1 MGKEVIYIYGKT
13 MESITERYNVCK
25 QAVSNLE
32 DTLTYVDIKVP
43 NEYRPAMEKLME
55 DIDANL
61 VSAIYVSNVQTI
73 SRDAKGF
80 ARFKNHVD
88 CKGVRLVIV
97 DTAKNSLEEMLTTIM
112 MAIDEWEAKVG
123 YYK

>member
-13 MESITERYNVCK
+13 MESITERYYVCK
-25 QAVSNLE
+25 QAVSNLK

-43 NEYRPAMEKLME
+43 NGYRPAMEKLME

-61 VSAIYVSNVQTI
+61 VSAIYVANVQTI
-73 SRDAKGF
+73 SRDIEEF

-88 CKGVRLVIV
+88 CKGVRLVIIDKV
-97 DTAKNSLEEMLTTIM
+97 KNSLEEMLPTIM
-112 MAIDEWEAKVG
+112 MAIDEWEVKVG
-123 YYK
+123 FYK

>member
-1 MGKEVIYIYGKT
+1 MGKEAIYINGKT
-13 MESITERYNVCK
+13 MESITERYNICK
-25 QAVSNLE
+25 QVVSNLE

-43 NEYRPAMEKLME
+43 NGYRPAMKKLME

-61 VSAIYVSNVQTI
+61 VSTIYIANVQTI
-73 SRDAKGF
+73 SRDLKEF
-80 ARFKNHVD
+80 SQFKNHVD

-97 DTAKNSLEEMLTTIM
+97 DTVKNSLEEMLPTMM
-112 MAIDEWEAKVG
+112 MAIDKLEAKVG